1 MTPNSIT
8 IKELKFELEIDE
20 KSDFENVALNISELS
35 NKNLIISLQKDFDAA
50 FKSDEN
56 VCINSI
62 VIDIGVID
70 FSNKSS
76 ITETISALLLNKIK
90 SLDTNDYKSNESL
103 IIHFVKF
110 GFLPWWASSPKKMND
125 FLSKTSFNQNLKD
138 ELYQIITKDSSNF
151 YRLLNVLNTKNKN
164 KFLKKYLK
172 NKFSYFQNSTSFF
185 EKLLENFYNSESS
198 KNRFNIKH
206 ELFIALLKHDKE
218 NDFVFFMVLK
228 KIIHNSNIQWAKV
241 SETLSL
247 KNNDNKKFSETL
259 NFNEQLFYSNNRL
272 LNSELSEIGHLK
284 YYIINGAKDTSG
296 VLNVDNLIVIL
307 SRLLSHDIE
316 SLKII
321 FSQLDVY
328 NNPVKLFRV
337 SKLLNINNLYNFIS
351 LLFNSSKTR
360 FLENSFRFLKSID
373 EKGKINTASYFDF
386 IYILL
391 NLKNSRETSNHLFYE
406 SLIKAISKTYNLR
419 YNEVLIEFYYFSN
432 SYKNTGEFEEV
443 IEIFYKN
450 TVLKDTI
457 ELDFFMNQFKKSNK
471 PIYIS
476 FLSKYQIK
484 QFNLIKKHILYL
496 NQHIVFN
503 DWSNYTTESFIFN
516 QLSKQTIGSKNTFVK
531 IIETYSKKYNADSHN
546 LIIAILIK
554 FFPKKTAPEGQS
566 IELLE
571 YVLSINKPHIVHKFS
586 IKEQQYLIALLSDP
600 KIEEKLELLSYNFN
614 LKLSLTESH
623 SNFDYVQNVEIKD
636 SFIKQKIVHLIKE
649 YSAIFNGAVKSKL
662 TRNQLTQILKLEIEK
677 NSINNKRIVYERV
690 LNSIANISNV
700 NITALAIQLLKRL
713 VNKNNFNTYDLEL
726 LNQINDSFFAFNS
739 IFKTTERNTNYFY
752 ELLNNIN
759 ADSIKRVVLND
770 YLLKSKIAVLKLND
784 KNYESLMKNLAFSN
798 NNNFIVILN
807 NLLSYLSYR
816 KRIEFSST
824 LKLTALIIAN
834 KKNLTDEEFLLE
846 LLEKLNSMDS
856 ITYLKIKEQL
866 YITIK
871 KFNDEV
877 DTLSKIDVTRNAVTP
892 LIQELKQ
899 KLLEKERDYKLLELE
914 ALKLSEHEKNQA
926 QKLIESDYKIALK
939 KVLAKNDFIAKA
951 SFTGEIQE
959 LKKRVLEKERD
970 YKLLELEALKLS
982 AHEKNQ
988 AQKLIESDCKIALKK
1003 VLAKNKYIDKAFVI
1017 QLIQELKQKLLEKE
1031 RDYKLLELEALKLSE
1046 REKNQAQKL
1055 IESDYKIALKK
1066 IVAKNDFIEK
1076 ASVIQLIQELKK
1088 KLLEKERDYELLE
1101 VVALDITENEEI
1113 QQQKLIET
1121 NYKIELKK
1129 IVAENDFS
1137 EKASGTKLIQ
1147 ELKKKLLEKERDYE
1161 LLEVRALKI
1170 TENEKIQQ
1178 QKLIEAN
1185 YKIALKKVVAKNDF
1199 IEKASVIQLI
1209 QELKK
1214 KLLEK
1219 ERDYELLEVRALKI
1233 TENEKI
1239 QQQKLIE
1246 ANYKIALKKI
1256 VAENDFSEKASGTK
1270 LIQELKQKL
1279 LEKERDYKLLEVRAL
1294 KITENEKIQQQKL
1307 IETNYKIALKR
1318 IAIENKYTDKASVT
1332 AQIQELK
1339 KKLLEKERDY
1349 KLLEVRALK
1358 ITENEK
1364 IQQQKLIET
1373 NYKIA
1378 LKKLVAEND
1387 FSEKGSVNKLI
1398 QELKKKLLE
1407 KERDYKLLELVAIDI
1422 AENEEIQQQKLIE
1435 TNYKIA
1441 LKKLAT
1447 ENKYTNK
1454 ASVTAQI
1461 QELKKKLL
1469 EKERDYKLLEVR
1481 ALKITE
1487 NEKIQQQK
1495 LIETNHKI
1503 ALKKIVAENDFS
1515 EKASVTQLIQEL
1527 KKKLLDKER
1536 DYKLLEVTALDITE
1550 NEEIQQQKL
1559 IEANY
1564 KIALKKL
1571 VAENDFTNK
1580 ASVTQ
1585 LIQEL
1590 KKKLLEKERD
1600 YKLLKVV
1607 ALDITKNEEIQQQK
1621 LIEANYK
1628 IALKKLVA
1636 ESDFTDEKENIATI
1650 ESLEEYEHQSISL
1663 ANSKDIILKTV
1674 SSYFN
1679 MPSQKYINTLSDKD
1693 FDYFLNLKK
1702 QINTSKTP
1710 KFLNFESYRNI
1721 EDIIKSNKNFLEFLN
1736 LYIDDFELLFEFAQ
1750 ASFSNPIKNHLAS
1763 LIGSKNDTLVK
1774 VENYFLKLQKK
1785 TLFSTLNT
1793 TEFKTLI
1800 RVNIIK
1806 TLVFTVHYKN
1816 QLNISAFTMDFI
1828 ETLSKNQKI
1837 NYKQTATIGLKYL
1850 AKTTLE
1856 KQIIK
1861 GIVSFF
1867 DSNNFEPINKKIK
1880 EDELLKN
1887 IIHSFLITKKI
1898 PAWSSYQSFNI
1909 EDVITFIKIKIK
1921 KSDSKYIKE
1930 ILLNNKTAPIIISK
1944 LKKEGSDT
1952 QLEVLKLLEP
1962 SIEKSFS
1969 ISDFFESIIRI
1980 NSCSDFE
1987 MSLIFEHILVKKL
2000 WQKPSLLYVFDEVY
2014 SLLKKHNIH
2023 KKTNIIENLQL
2034 KYPNLKLITKPII
2047 QISSEQKI
2055 ELIRFYIQHGSLAN
2069 IYGNNSSVYLQLLKA
2084 YSSKNKN
2091 QLKILLLEFSNT
2103 PEVSRN
2109 FISVSSKAILENLII
2124 DELNNKN
2131 IELRFVFEKRIKS
2144 ISTQIKDDIILFDL
2158 LINNIIAPKIIKLS
2172 NLDIVLKTIKSLN
2185 HKDYTSIIKTAQK
2198 LVSDGKMIEKNGV
2211 VRSYLKSIEKTNLS
2225 KDSDNKQITFNN
2237 FIKDLRYFIE
2247 FKSLNRSKEIIQ
2259 INKLYLFVLQF
2270 KSNLIL
2276 KKQLHN
2282 WSKQK
2287 DKILTLF
2294 KLFSK
2299 KEVTMLI
2306 NCIHPNQLD
2315 CINNFNS
2322 ILSIISYKPLQ
2333 DYLNLDSSYKLTFK
2347 VLNTWSKQSIIINEP
2362 SEILFLLF
2370 EEILAHP
2377 SIDSAELMEKLQNI
2391 HPSLNLSQ
2399 KALVSSLLKTSM
2411 NSVDEITEIASDD
2424 LVSNELKDSIYVN
2437 NAGMII
2443 IWPFLS
2449 TLCSK
2454 LGLLDGKEFIDDYSL
2469 QKAVLMLHYI
2479 GFGDEK
2485 FEESNLVLNKILCGA
2500 SPDFFVDTSLRLNE
2514 MDKSIGEQM
2523 LIAVTKNWEKLGNTS
2538 PTGLR
2543 ESFLKRDGIV
2553 KKNEN
2558 NYTLIVEAKPF
2569 DMLLKTIPWNIMMIQ
2584 TSFMDIRLLVEWKI

>member
-125 FLSKTSFNQNLKD
+125 FLSKTAFNQNLKD

-1003 VLAKNKYIDKAFVI
+1003 VLAKNKYI
-1017 QLIQELKQKLLEKE
+1017 
-1031 RDYKLLELEALKLSE
+1031 
-1046 REKNQAQKL
+1046 
-1055 IESDYKIALKK
+1055 
-1066 IVAKNDFIEK
+1066 EK

-1137 EKASGTKLIQ
+1137 EKASGTK
-1147 ELKKKLLEKERDYE
+1147 
-1161 LLEVRALKI
+1161 
-1170 TENEKIQQ
+1170 
-1178 QKLIEAN
+1178 
-1185 YKIALKKVVAKNDF
+1185 
-1199 IEKASVIQLI
+1199 LI